1 MADAVYE
8 LDPSADTIIVLKN
21 PGAPF
26 AVWEPDAATKTPE
39 SGKVALW
46 IEEHWNLNEAVSP
59 APSIKKKKGK
69 WWQGPVYDWPA
80 VPEPA
85 PEPEP
90 EPPLE
95 DQFAP
100 VDDASRDEV
109 MDLANDDDQSTI
121 RDINLGSSLF
131 GGEQPQSAEA
141 NSFVVRAETEAPSKS
156 GFDEPNMLVD
166 DGTGEQGEGNVYYY
180 VSSRHLALASGF
192 FKSALAK
199 DGWLEGH
206 PSAEDGKYHL
216 STADWDPEAFLI
228 LLRIFHLR
236 NRDVPR
242 SLTLEMLA
250 RIAVLVDYYRCSEA
264 VEIFS
269 EIWINAARSACP
281 VPATYGRDLVLW
293 MCIAWV
299 FKLPAEFEQTTK
311 AAIMQ
316 SETPTVQNMDLPIP
330 GVVIGE

>member
-85 PEPEP
+85 PAPEP

-109 MDLANDDDQSTI
+109 MDFANDDDQSTI

-131 GGEQPQSAEA
+131 GGEHPQSAEA

-228 LLRIFHLR
+228 LLRIFH
-236 NRDVPR
+236 PR
-242 SLTLEMLA
+242 RTSF
-250 RIAVLVDYYRCSEA
+250 VDAGNVGPDSGVGRLLPLQ
-264 VEIFS
+264 
-269 EIWINAARSACP
+269 RS
-281 VPATYGRDLVLW
+281 GRDILRDMDQRCEVRMSSPGHLW
-293 MCIAWV
+293 KGSCAVDVHRMGVQAPRRIRANNEGCDH
-299 FKLPAEFEQTTK
+299 AERDTNS
-311 AAIMQ
+311 
-316 SETPTVQNMDLPIP
+316 SEYGSPYSRCGDW
-330 GVVIGE
+330 